1 MSESSRI
8 LLIHGAWGRADSWR
22 GVARLLARKG
32 HDVTAID
39 LPGHGD
45 DPTPPETVRLADYA
59 ARIVEELENG
69 PPALLVGHSMGGM
82 AISAA
87 AELAPERIRKLVYL
101 CAFLPRDG
109 DSLLSLKKREAPTI
123 GEAVRPGPV
132 KGTTIL
138 DPGLAVEFLCH
149 DASDAA
155 KRQVQAGLG
164 PQSNKA
170 QTDPVHLTEARFGSV
185 PRVYVVCEN
194 DRTITPELQRA
205 MASETP
211 CEQVLSLPS
220 GHLPQITAPVALA
233 ELLDAL

>member
-1 MSESSRI
+1 MSDPSRI

-22 GVARLLARKG
+22 GVARLLQRKG
-32 HDVTAID
+32 HDVTALN

-45 DPTPPETVRLADYA
+45 DPTPPRTVRLADYA
-59 ARIVEELENG
+59 ARIVEELEKG

-123 GEAVRPGPV
+123 GDAVRPGPAQ
-132 KGTTIL
+132 GTTVL
-138 DPGLAVEFLCH
+138 DPELAVEFLCH
-149 DASDAA
+149 DASDAV
-155 KRQVQAGLG
+155 KRQVQEGLG

-170 QTDPVHLTEARFGSV
+170 QTDPVHLTEMRFGSV
-185 PRVYVVCEN
+185 PRVYVVCED

-205 MASETP
+205 MATETP

-220 GHLPQITAPVALA
+220 GHLPQLTAPVALA
-233 ELLDAL
+233 DLLDGL

>member
-1 MSESSRI
+1 MSEPSRI

-22 GVARLLARKG
+22 GVARLLERRG
-32 HDVTAID
+32 HEVAAID

-45 DPTPPETVRLADYA
+45 DPTPPGTVRLADYA
-59 ARIVEELENG
+59 ARIVAELEKG

-123 GEAVRPGPV
+123 GAAVRPGPE
-132 KGTTIL
+132 KGTTVL
-138 DPGLAVEFLCH
+138 DPELAVEYLCQN
-149 DASDAA
+149 ASGAA
-155 KRQVQAGLG
+155 RRQVQQGLG

-170 QTDPVHLTEARFGSV
+170 QTDPVQLTAARFGTV
-185 PRVYVVCEN
+185 PRVYILCED
-194 DRTITPELQRA
+194 DRTITPELQRT

-211 CEQVLSLPS
+211 CDQMLSLPG
-220 GHLPQITAPVALA
+220 GHLPQITAPAALA
-233 ELLDAL
+233 EILDKL

>member
-1 MSESSRI
+1 MSEPSRI
-8 LLIHGAWGRADSWR
+8 LLVHGAWGRADSWR
-22 GVARLLARKG
+22 GVARLLSRKG
-32 HDVTAID
+32 HDVTALN

-45 DPTPPETVRLADYA
+45 DPTPPETVGLADYA
-59 ARIVEELENG
+59 ARIVEELEKG

-123 GEAVRPGPV
+123 GEAVRPGPA
-132 KGTTIL
+132 KGTTVL
-138 DPGLAVEFLCH
+138 DPALAVGFLCH

-155 KRQVQAGLG
+155 KRQVQEGLG

-170 QTDPVHLTEARFGSV
+170 QTDPVHLTEARFGTV
-185 PRVYVVCEN
+185 PRVYVVCED
-194 DRTITPELQRA
+194 DRTITPALQRA
-205 MASETP
+205 MATETP
-211 CEQVLSLPS
+211 CEQVLSLPT
-220 GHLPQITAPVALA
+220 GHLPQITAPIAVA